1 MPIYEFKCGSGHISE
16 QQLPMSSEHRTR
28 ECPSCGDVANRMIS
42 APAVRRVDGARARA
56 VEATQKSAYEPA
68 VVNSLPSTGNRRAT
82 PVTRNPQHAKLPK
95 P

>member
-1 MPIYEFKCGSGHISE
+1 MPIYEFKCGSGHRSE
-16 QQLPMSSEHRTR
+16 RQLPMSTEQR
-28 ECPSCGDVANRMIS
+28 EIDCPVCGETANRMIS
-42 APAVRRVDGARARA
+42 APSVRRTDSKMAAA

-68 VVNSLPSTGNRRAT
+68 VVNSLPTSGNRRAT